1 MTGLAN
7 NVEVRTSY
15 TSQAFSN
22 SIDFEPVIVTPCRT
36 SSEFGRAAI
45 RDRVFA
51 SRCEF
56 SWRSETVS
64 VPSGDGRAL
73 IFKRLKQT
81 ASFERATLHSQIP
94 ESGGRITRAW
104 DGATFE
110 IAATYIQ
117 SGRILCDLTE
127 IKSQIQ

>member
-1 MTGLAN
+1 MTGLVN
-7 NVEVRTSY
+7 TLEVRTSY
-15 TSQAFSN
+15 TSQALSN
-22 SIDFEPVIVTPCRT
+22 SSDVEPVIVTPCRT

-64 VPSGDGRAL
+64 VPAGNGRPL
-73 IFKRLKQT
+73 VFKRLKQT
-81 ASFERATLHSQIP
+81 ASFERASLHAQIP
-94 ESGGRITRAW
+94 ELGGRIARAW

-110 IAATYIQ
+110 ITATYVQ

-127 IKSQIQ
+127 IPAQIQ

>member
-7 NVEVRTSY
+7 HVEIRASY
-15 TSQAFSN
+15 TSQAFS
-22 SIDFEPVIVTPCRT
+22 SAIDLEPVIVTPCRT

-81 ASFERATLHSQIP
+81 ASFERATLHSQLP

-110 IAATYIQ
+110 ITATYLKAN
-117 SGRILCDLTE
+117 RILCDLTE
-127 IKSQIQ
+127 IQPQMQ